1 MTNQAIPRLV
11 PQANEVNLG
20 GDARSPIDVLRAQT
34 EYWKELTNGEVL
46 GEVERTITTPDR
58 VAYWFG
64 FVVPALDGY
73 RYRLFLVEHGL
84 EFYPV
89 WVSSARGEQDAV
101 EVSDEEALYAEL
113 RARFNA
119 EKTLK
124 IVRQLRALATET
136 QAGKATEENK
146 G

>member
-1 MTNQAIPRLV
+1 MTKQAIPRLV

-20 GDARSPIDVLRAQT
+20 DEARSPIDVLRAQT
-34 EYWKELTNGEVL
+34 AYWQELTNGDVL
-46 GEVERTITTPDR
+46 GEVERTITTPNR

-89 WVSSARGEQDAV
+89 WLSSERGEQNPI
-101 EVSDEEALYAEL
+101 EVPDEEALYAEL
-113 RARFNA
+113 RTRFNS
-119 EKTLK
+119 EKTLN
-124 IVRQLRALATET
+124 IVRQLRALAAEAKTE
-136 QAGKATEENK
+136 KAQEED
-146 G
+146 